1 MNKALRRSGA
11 WLLLCLFF
19 AAGTSIVRAQGYYDA
34 AQCPEGA
41 GTEANPYK
49 VFSTE
54 HFLWI
59 AQQVNSGNDLRDEYF
74 SVTQDID
81 FSDTKNWD
89 NGHGWR
95 AIGGMFMKNG
105 IAKKLAFR
113 GHLAGN
119 NHVFSNLHC
128 SRPDADYQGLFG
140 YTDNARKRF
149 KNIVSLR

>member
-1 MNKALRRSGA
+1 MMKRMNKALRRSGA

-19 AAGTSIVRAQGYYDA
+19 AAGTSIVSAQGYYDA

-81 FSDTKNWD
+81 FSDIHHPVITGFGKV
-89 NGHGWR
+89 
-95 AIGGMFMKNG
+95 
-105 IAKKLAFR
+105 KLVIERPLGRCWLLIR
-113 GHLAGN
+113 GAP
-119 NHVFSNLHC
+119 
-128 SRPDADYQGLFG
+128 R
-140 YTDNARKRF
+140 
-149 KNIVSLR
+149 